1 MRFQR
6 RIKILP
12 GITLNVG
19 KTGVSA
25 SAGPRGA
32 KVTVGKTGIRTTV
45 GLPGTGLSHTELH
58 KPDQP
63 ATPAPENET
72 INLLIGI
79 GFIAF
84 LIGCAWVISKVF

>member
-25 SAGPRGA
+25 SAGPQGA
-32 KVTVGKTGIRTTV
+32 KVTVGKTGVRTT
-45 GLPGTGLSHTELH
+45 SAC
-58 KPDQP
+58 QAP
-63 ATPAPENET
+63 A
-72 INLLIGI
+72 
-79 GFIAF
+79 
-84 LIGCAWVISKVF
+84 